1 MGVAP
6 GVGGARRGLRTVA
19 FVGEPPAARN
29 PAQERDVTQN
39 DPEAPGPAA
48 PGTTPGTDANTAD
61 IVATGDDRVDQ
72 ALRRLGELA
81 DLPLPGHAAVFEHI
95 HAELT
100 GALGTLESG
109 NDQFPRHPIASAQI
123 PPAAAAHGTPAT
135 PDS

>member
-1 MGVAP
+1 M
-6 GVGGARRGLRTVA
+6 
-19 FVGEPPAARN
+19 
-29 PAQERDVTQN
+29 TQN

-48 PGTTPGTDANTAD
+48 PGSTPGTDASTAD
-61 IVATGDDRVDQ
+61 IAATGDDRVDQ

-81 DLPLPGHAAVFEHI
+81 DLPLPEHAAVFEHI

-100 GALGTLESG
+100 GALGTLDPG
-109 NDQFPRHPIASAQI
+109 NDQFPRTPIASAPI